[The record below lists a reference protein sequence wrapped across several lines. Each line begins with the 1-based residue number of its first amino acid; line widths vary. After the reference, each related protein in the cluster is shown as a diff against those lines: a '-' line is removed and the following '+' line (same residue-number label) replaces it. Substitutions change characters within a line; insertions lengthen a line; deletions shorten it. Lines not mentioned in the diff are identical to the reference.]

1 MDLKTYA
8 EQASRTMPIL
18 GSMQDDNMHMIL
30 GMVTEVGELADVFKK
45 NMAYGKEID
54 WTNVYEELG
63 DLMWYVINFCTANAI
78 DLEAVL
84 YTNVRKLETR
94 YPEKFSGEAAI
105 NRDVQKE
112 RATLEGSIEEWE

>member
-8 EQASRTMPIL
+8 GQALRTMPGL

-84 YTNVRKLETR
+84 HINIRKLETR

>member
-18 GSMQDDNMHMIL
+18 GSMQDDNMHMVL

-78 DLEAVL
+78 DLETVL
-84 YTNVRKLETR
+84 HINIRKLETR

-105 NRDVQKE
+105 NRDVKKE
-112 RATLEGSIEEWE
+112 RATLEGSIEEWK

>member
-18 GSMQDDNMHMIL
+18 EDMQKDNMHMIL

-63 DLMWYVINFCTANAI
+63 DLMWYVINFCTVNAI
-78 DLEAVL
+78 DLETVL
-84 YTNVRKLETR
+84 HINIRKLETR

-112 RATLEGSIEEWE
+112 RATLEGSIEEWK

>member
-8 EQASRTMPIL
+8 GQALRTMPRL
-18 GSMQDDNMHMIL
+18 EDMQKDNMHMIL

-63 DLMWYVINFCTANAI
+63 DLMWYVINFCTANGI
-78 DLEAVL
+78 DLEMVL
-84 YTNVRKLETR
+84 HMNLRKLETR
-94 YPEKFSGEAAI
+94 YPEKFTEEAAI
-105 NRDVQKE
+105 NRDVDKE
-112 RATLEGSIEEWE
+112 RVTLEGSIEEWK